1 MPFVCFQYAMLLDV
15 VNNLV
20 LYVEPQRKKAL
31 ERLTRMRFQMQ
42 LHRVADPRLPIQ
54 HLQNQVITTVLTEHL
69 KIEQLFNYFF
79 SYRLEA

>member
-1 MPFVCFQYAMLLDV
+1 MLLDV

-54 HLQNQVITTVLTEHL
+54 HLQNQVLTINSFPNLLKFKCHL
-69 KIEQLFNYFF
+69 KIFF
-79 SYRLEA
+79 FRLEV

>member
-1 MPFVCFQYAMLLDV
+1 MLLDV

-42 LHRVADPRLPIQ
+42 LHRVPDPKLPIQ
-54 HLQNQVITTVLTEHL
+54 HLQNQVIH
-69 KIEQLFNYFF
+69 KYIH
-79 SYRLEA
+79 